1 MFKAKQFIPLLLIFL
16 LAGAEITRSQIASLP
31 ADSVNYLWPTNAS
44 HYLSSTF
51 AETRSAHLHAGLDIR
66 TWGREGYDV
75 FATRDGV
82 VYRIG
87 IGPSGYGNVIYLK
100 HKDGSFSVYAHLN
113 RFEPGLQA
121 FADSIRLKD
130 FSFELDKHIADE
142 QITYHQGDVIGYS
155 GSTGVG
161 PPHLHF
167 ELRTPDFKPFNP
179 LLTDLKVD
187 DSLPPRFSQMGI
199 EYLNPETLRLEGHSI
214 LSANHS
220 GEITDF
226 GKIIVNGPIGLSV
239 NVHDRANRTPNAYAV
254 YSLAMIHESDTLF
267 YSEADHFSYSQAGH
281 MFLDRSYPILAKT
294 RSGFQRLYVVEG
306 NQLPFYKKTEDQG
319 VLTLPDGRY
328 PIRIVASDIYGNRSE
343 AEIEIQF
350 ENIKNELR
358 PVQYVPAYPANSD
371 FEGKI
376 ITSPSRPV
384 ISNDLS
390 LFAAAGEPQRAYVSN
405 EYSGIVNRSYLD
417 QVKLNPNSTLSL
429 NSSDQKLWIRFPKE
443 AIYDTLTLDLT
454 MTNSPESI
462 NFSFTPDRLPV
473 QESVYFNYI
482 LPDSLSENDKL
493 ALFSIDKFRNRLTF
507 MNSVNSHGIISA
519 ELKEISSL
527 KLMED
532 NIAPWVGRPRFDKNL
547 GGNHILVVPVKDN
560 LTKID
565 YRRSVILING
575 KRGIVEYDPEDD
587 LLIYYHPEFIPSES
601 NEVEISVYDGVGN
614 KTTRKLTVM
623 FSG

>member
-16 LAGAEITRSQIASLP
+16 LAGSEITRSQTALP
-31 ADSVNYLWPTNAS
+31 DDSVNYLWPTNAS
-44 HYLSSTF
+44 RYLSSTF

-100 HKDGSFSVYAHLN
+100 HNDGSFSVYAHLN

-130 FSFELDKHIADE
+130 FSFELDKHIENE
-142 QITYHQGDVIGYS
+142 QISYQQGDVIGYS

-167 ELRTPDFKPFNP
+167 ELRTHDFKPFNP
-179 LLTDLKVD
+179 LLTDLEVD
-187 DSLPPRFSQMGI
+187 DSIPPRFTQMGI
-199 EYLNPETLRLEGHSI
+199 EYLNNETLRLEKHSI
-214 LSANHS
+214 LSAKHS
-220 GEITDF
+220 GDSTDFGEIT
-226 GKIIVNGPIGLSV
+226 VNGPIGLSV

-267 YSEADHFSYSQAGH
+267 YSEADHFSYNQAGH
-281 MFLDRSYPILAKT
+281 MFLDRSYPILAST

-306 NQLPFYKKTEDQG
+306 NKLPFYKRRHNQG
-319 VLTLPDGRY
+319 VLALPDGRY
-328 PIRIVASDIYGNRSE
+328 PIRIIASDIYGNQSE
-343 AEIEIQF
+343 AEVEIHF
-350 ENIKNELR
+350 ENIQNELR
-358 PVQYVPAYPANSD
+358 PVQYVPAYPANSNSG
-371 FEGKI
+371 GKT
-376 ITSPSRPV
+376 ITSPSIPE
-384 ISNDLS
+384 ITNDLS
-390 LFAAAGEPQRAYVSN
+390 LFAAAGEPQGPYVSI
-405 EYSGIVNRSYLD
+405 EYSGTENRSYLN
-417 QVKLNPNSTLSL
+417 QVTLSPNTTISL
-429 NSSDQKLWIRFPKE
+429 NSPDQKLWVRFPKE

-454 MTNSPESI
+454 MTNNPESI

-493 ALFSIDKFRNRLTF
+493 ALFSVDKFRNRLTF
-507 MNSVNSHGIISA
+507 MKSVNSHGIIRA

-532 NIAPWVGRPRFDKNL
+532 NIAPWVGKPRFERNL
-547 GGNHILVVPVKDN
+547 GDNHILVVPVKDN

-565 YRRSVILING
+565 FRRSVILING

-587 LLIYYHPEFIPSES
+587 LLIYYHPEFIPLES

-614 KTTRKLTVM
+614 ETTRQLTVIYT
-623 FSG
+623 G